1 MRISYSI
8 MNIKFNYLITLIIV
22 LHTSLFVCAQ
32 QGKKVTIYVYATV
45 TSAELQSASFSK
57 VFQVTIPD
65 KEENLRASALNDVC
79 DWVANDFRK
88 YQLKNYQWKK
98 YVSSF
103 GKYAWNR
110 NSLEEKRREE
120 MSIKK
125 RNGYTVSESSFQFS
139 DSAYSN
145 FK

>member
-22 LHTSLFVCAQ
+22 LHTSLLVCSQ

-65 KEENLRASALNDVC
+65 KEENLKASTLNDIC
-79 DWVANDFRK
+79 DWIANDFRK

-110 NSLEEKRREE
+110 KSLEEKRLEE
-120 MSIKK
+120 MNTKK
-125 RNGYTVSESSFQFS
+125 RNGYAITESNFQFS
-139 DSAYSN
+139 YPAVTVPH
-145 FK
+145 

>member
-8 MNIKFNYLITLIIV
+8 MHIKFNYIIALIIV
-22 LHTSLFVCAQ
+22 LHTSLLVCAQ

-45 TSAELQSASFSK
+45 TSAELQAAAFSK
-57 VFQVTIPD
+57 VFPVSIAD
-65 KEENLRASALNDVC
+65 NASNLNTAAINDVC
-79 DWVANDFRK
+79 DWIASDFKK

-110 NSLEEKRREE
+110 KSLEEKRQEE
-120 MSIKK
+120 MSTKK
-125 RNGYTVSESSFQFS
+125 RNGYAITESNFQFS
-139 DSAYSN
+139 YPAVTVHH
-145 FK
+145 